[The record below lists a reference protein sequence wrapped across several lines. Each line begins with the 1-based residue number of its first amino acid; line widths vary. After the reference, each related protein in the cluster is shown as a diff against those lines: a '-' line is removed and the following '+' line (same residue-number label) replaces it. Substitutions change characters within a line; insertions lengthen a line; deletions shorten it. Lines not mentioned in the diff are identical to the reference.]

1 MSINQEIKVV
11 VRFSHIGDIILL
23 SGVLAWRYN
32 AFNEKLIVITQK
44 NMAEIFKN
52 NPAILEVIEIDKTD
66 LKGKNLREKAKENA
80 EKYPY
85 PLYDLH
91 ATLRSTIFKYYWKKE
106 TYTYPKDALARRL
119 YLYSKKKIR
128 SERLNLHVVERYALA
143 FSNEIPRKS
152 DLMPNLFLNESEIEA
167 ARKFLSERN
176 SDNKKIIAIHPFATH
191 KGKVWSEDNWKNLYQ
206 ELSKEYFPLVI
217 GIGQEYDWI
226 APAHNALNKFTIR
239 QSAALLHHANTL
251 ITGDSAPLHLAMS
264 VQTRVIAL
272 FGATAK
278 EWGFYPLGSDDVFL
292 QGSILCS
299 PCSLH
304 GKVDNCPHGYACIND
319 IKIDDILK
327 NL

>member
-23 SGVLAWRYN
+23 SGVLAWRHY
-32 AFNEKLIVITQK
+32 AYNEKFIIITQK

-52 NPAILEVIEIDKTD
+52 NPAVLEVVEIEKAN
-66 LKGKNLREKAKENA
+66 LKGKNLRDKAKECA

-91 ATLRSTIFKYYWKKE
+91 ATLRSKIFKYYWKEK
-106 TYTYPKDALARRL
+106 TFTYPKDALARRI

-143 FSNEIPRKS
+143 FSNDIPLKTE
-152 DLMPNLFLNESEIEA
+152 LMPNLFLDENEINFA
-167 ARKFLSERN
+167 QKFLSEKN
-176 SDNKKIIAIHPFATH
+176 SKNKKIIAIHPFATH

-217 GIGQEYDWI
+217 GVGQEYDWI
-226 APAHNALNKFTIR
+226 ASEHNALNKFSIR
-239 QSAALLHHANTL
+239 QSAALLHHAHTL

-278 EWGFYPLGSDDVFL
+278 EWGFYPLGTNDVFL
-292 QGSILCS
+292 QGTIPCS

-304 GKVDNCPHGYACIND
+304 GKVDNCPHAYACINE
-319 IKIDDILK
+319 IKTNDILK